1 MPRGCQGVAAG
12 GLRAG
17 RATLQSLPGGHG
29 DVQHHVGHA
38 VVSVAGGLSVIS
50 LLQLTRNQWGEI

>member
-1 MPRGCQGVAAG
+1 MAAG

-17 RATLQSLPGGHG
+17 RAALQSLPGGHG

-38 VVSVAGGLSVIS
+38 VVGVAGGLSVIA
-50 LLQLTRNQWGEI
+50 LLQLTGDQWGEI